1 MSRPS
6 RRELERELDKI
17 GGSSAPA
24 ASVAEFV
31 DELLTDG
38 FDVSFGGDDTPPGS
52 ELLVEADDY
61 SITVATEHIPEWVD
75 VDEIPVTQ

>member
-1 MSRPS
+1 MTRPS

-24 ASVAEFV
+24 ASVTEFV

-38 FDVSFGGDDTPPGS
+38 FDVSFGGDDAPADT

-61 SITVATEHIPEWVD
+61 SITVDAEHIPEWVD
-75 VDEIPVTQ
+75 ADEIPVTQ